1 MTQLLIAIGLFAFG
15 QTADRSPAER
25 LADAL
30 AKSDSAVAIRAS
42 NGPEAQRLFR
52 QALEQFDALIHDGY
66 RSGGLYYNI
75 GNTYVRLGDV
85 GRAIVA
91 YRRAQRLAPTDD
103 RIRKNLDVARRMCDV
118 TFEKPATSAL
128 IETLLFWHFNSSP
141 RTRMTLGLTAYGL
154 AWLALLARL
163 FVRGRSPALRWA
175 ALTLGTMALCC
186 GASIGWEQVAAA
198 NRLEGVTVT
207 DKVVLR
213 KGNGDYYDP
222 QFDRP
227 LPAGVEFRVLESRA
241 DVKGGQWHHIEL
253 ADGKSGW
260 LRADQCDVI

>member
-1 MTQLLIAIGLFAFG
+1 MTHLLITFGLFAFG
-15 QTADRSPAER
+15 QTADRTPAER
-25 LADAL
+25 LSDAL

-42 NGPEAQRLFR
+42 NGPESQRLFR
-52 QALEQFDALIHDGY
+52 QALEQFDALIQDGY

-91 YRRAQRLAPTDD
+91 YRRAQRLDPTDD

-128 IETLLFWHFNSSP
+128 VETLLFWHFNSSP
-141 RTRMTLGLTAYGL
+141 KTRMTLGMTAYGL
-154 AWLALLARL
+154 AWLALLVRL

-175 ALTLGTMALCC
+175 ALTLGAMALCC
-186 GASIGWEQVAAA
+186 GASIGWERVAAA

-222 QFDRP
+222 QFDQP